1 MGALVTT
8 FAINAP
14 PSPMSFCGLLR
25 WCHTADWI
33 VTNVMPGLDVI
44 IFTDAHDIV
53 RRECPKARIL
63 PFDNTLVH
71 VVTRWSKRNHGNK
84 HRMQAEPGSSCPANT
99 LLKWEVVNPRHYPE
113 NTGVIMY
120 LDSDVDAR
128 WCTSVEELER
138 FHFKQKLAEFAADA
152 SCALRATPDHQA
164 PVNTGI
170 MLLKPSYKMYREG
183 LAMLRTRSF
192 NLQTGFNET
201 GPPKWALN
209 TTARAEREVAKARG
223 YWANTWDFVC
233 GDGDQGLFTTMYMAR
248 HQQFCVPRY
257 WDKPLRVQHFWGG
270 DKPWCVPRRAMLR
283 AWALSCATPD
293 PMSAV
298 SRGASQDQRPDVR
311 EILCLPQTRRR
322 RPPVGQPAESHL
334 GQRHPELPRSTR
346 TYRRQSET
354 KEDAL

>member
-71 VVTRWSKRNHGNK
+71 VATRWSKRNHGNK

-113 NTGVIMY
+113 NTGVVMY

-138 FHFKQKLAEFAADA
+138 FHFKQKLAEFAVDA

-201 GPPKWALN
+201 GPPKLALN

-257 WDKPLRVQHFWGG
+257 WDKPLRVQHFWGS
-270 DKPWCVPRRAMLR
+270 DKPWCVPPTGHAPGR
-283 AWALSCATPD
+283 
-293 PMSAV
+293 
-298 SRGASQDQRPDVR
+298 
-311 EILCLPQTRRR
+311 LCLLRLPTRCLPSARLSRCLAGSMSRHARNTLPSSNPTATATRGPARR
-322 RPPVGQPAESHL
+322 IAPWSTASRAATKHSNISA
-334 GQRHPELPRSTR
+334 PE
-346 TYRRQSET
+346 
-354 KEDAL
+354 